1 MSLIITTLF
10 ITLVASMTDAQPDSI
25 RLCQPHAI
33 WSNCASLCPRTC
45 ENPKPVP
52 CPLICVRRCVC
63 LPGFIQVSRTNTTC
77 IANCDCPNLKFE

>member
-1 MSLIITTLF
+1 MSPIITTLF
-10 ITLVASMTDAQPDSI
+10 ITLVASMIDTQPDSI

-33 WSNCASLCPRTC
+33 WSFSCGCVKTCEIPKPTICPR
-45 ENPKPVP
+45 
-52 CPLICVRRCVC
+52 ICIRRCVC